1 MGELL
6 GKKDDDRGYTNLLVH
21 TDKGG
26 ELLKE
31 IAAAY
36 EIFQVDA
43 EKAIA
48 LDGIM
53 VRNSATPHKDRA
65 SFYTDLDEHEMDEHI
80 QKYIKVTSKDRL
92 LESIKGIAYKG
103 GLMGTLRKIK
113 G

>member
-1 MGELL
+1 ML

-21 TDKGG
+21 TDKGS

-36 EIFQVDA
+36 EIFQVNA

-53 VRNSATPHKDRA
+53 VRNSAIPHKDRVA
-65 SFYTDLDEHEMDEHI
+65 FYTDLDEHE
-80 QKYIKVTSKDRL
+80 V
-92 LESIKGIAYKG
+92 YKSY
-103 GLMGTLRKIK
+103 R
-113 G
+113 

>member
-31 IAAAY
+31 IATAY

-65 SFYTDLDEHEMDEHI
+65 SLQRSSVQSAEGRVSDPYLHRRTAGAGRDVSEGSEN
-80 QKYIKVTSKDRL
+80 Q
-92 LESIKGIAYKG
+92 
-103 GLMGTLRKIK
+103 
-113 G
+113 